1 MIIELKKLNSMYQF
15 THEWFMEFF
24 IDLLAKFRWGE
35 FLTTNKSKERG
46 MEKLK
51 NKMIKSLF
59 NVVTESLF

>member
-24 IDLLAKFRWGE
+24 NDMLCKFRWGE

-46 MEKLK
+46 MDKLK
-51 NKMIKSLF
+51 IKMTKNLFNLVSKSLF
-59 NVVTESLF
+59 